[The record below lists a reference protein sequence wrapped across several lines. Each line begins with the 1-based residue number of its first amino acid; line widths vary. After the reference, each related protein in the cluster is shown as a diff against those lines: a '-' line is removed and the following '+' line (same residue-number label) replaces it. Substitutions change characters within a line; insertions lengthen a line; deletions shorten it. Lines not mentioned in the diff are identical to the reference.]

1 MSVGDDQKWVV
12 FDLGETLV
20 DESRNWGRWA
30 DYIGVPRLT
39 FFAVFGAVIA
49 AGRPHTDAFTYFRP
63 GFSLRDEVPHKT
75 AAGLPWGFDDG
86 DLYDDALP
94 ALADLREA
102 GLRLAVMAN
111 QPLEAV
117 PFLGTLDLDRVAVSA
132 EWGLEKPDP
141 AFFRR
146 VCDELAVSPHCV
158 AYVGDRIDNDV
169 VPAHDC
175 GMTAVHLRRGPWGYL
190 QADSDLAEAADIRL
204 ETLSDLLG
212 ELRRSGF
219 LISD

>member
-1 MSVGDDQKWVV
+1 MSVRDDPKWVV

-20 DESRNWGRWA
+20 DESRNWGKWA

-63 GFSLRDEVPHKT
+63 GFLLREEVPRKA
-75 AAGLPWGFDDG
+75 AAGLPWGFDAD

-94 ALADLREA
+94 ALASLHEA

-117 PFLGTLDLDRVAVSA
+117 PFLGRCPLT
-132 EWGLEKPDP
+132 G
-141 AFFRR
+141 
-146 VCDELAVSPHCV
+146 SP
-158 AYVGDRIDNDV
+158 
-169 VPAHDC
+169 
-175 GMTAVHLRRGPWGYL
+175 
-190 QADSDLAEAADIRL
+190 S
-204 ETLSDLLG
+204 
-212 ELRRSGF
+212 RRSGG
-219 LISD
+219 LRSQIQPSSVASVTNSLCPLGASPTSGTASTTMLCLRTTAA